1 MGSILIDFLSGI
13 MKIIS
18 SFTKQI
24 FFSITLLLASTSTF
38 SQINYDYNHFLH
50 QDFILSLETGVSYG
64 FTDYQKSNLEPIF
77 RGSIEYYPI
86 EFGNARLGL
95 KVFGGGIRI
104 SNSDNRGFLAN
115 NDLPN
120 PRQIPSEI
128 YTDIIQIGGSI
139 NLGYQIDESIIPFIS
154 AGASYL
160 NFSPKNSNGSILDF
174 NRQNKYDKE
183 VISLVIEGGIKYQL
197 SDRFSLTAGLA
208 YYPTSTDY
216 LDDISAGKKNDA
228 FITGN
233 IGLSFALSGSSDSD
247 KDGVPDYIDQCPD
260 TPVGVVV
267 DELGCPIDSDKDGV
281 PDYLDKCPNT
291 PLGIAVDKFGCPLD
305 SDMDGIP
312 DYLDKC
318 PDTPQ
323 GVIVDEFGCPLD
335 SDKDGVPDYL
345 DKCPDT
351 PQGVK
356 IDSVGCPI
364 DSDHDGVPDYHDKC
378 PDTPPNTTVDS
389 NGCSTK
395 DQSNAETFYQ
405 FILRGDDTF
414 ESNSAIIKKGARL
427 LLNEIAF
434 YIQNQPNTK
443 WRIEGHMDS
452 EGVATH
458 IKKLSYDR
466 AKAILDYLVLQGL
479 NEDRFTIYG
488 LGDSFPIANNNTS
501 EGRSTNRRI
510 MIIRED

>member
-1 MGSILIDFLSGI
+1 M
-13 MKIIS
+13 
-18 SFTKQI
+18 
-24 FFSITLLLASTSTF
+24 
-38 SQINYDYNHFLH
+38 
-50 QDFILSLETGVSYG
+50 
-64 FTDYQKSNLEPIF
+64 
-77 RGSIEYYPI
+77 
-86 EFGNARLGL
+86 
-95 KVFGGGIRI
+95 
-104 SNSDNRGFLAN
+104 
-115 NDLPN
+115 
-120 PRQIPSEI
+120 
-128 YTDIIQIGGSI
+128 
-139 NLGYQIDESIIPFIS
+139 
-154 AGASYL
+154 
-160 NFSPKNSNGSILDF
+160 
-174 NRQNKYDKE
+174 
-183 VISLVIEGGIKYQL
+183 IEGGIKYQL

-434 YIQNQPNTK
+434 YIQNQPNSK